1 MAETFP
7 ATPAPAMVS
16 SPEVIDPAYD
26 FRPDQGY
33 SIRRA
38 RWSRPRRRYRLEYL
52 GQPVAY
58 VRLIRDFFQRQRL
71 GVLDFMW
78 FHPTAVDVAQVQ
90 PTTPVQLLYQH
101 GLVTGQWVGVSNSP
115 NPGINGGTFPVTWLT
130 DSSVALQGTTA
141 AGIAGTATV
150 VVYLPHARGSF
161 QEDTWQAPATLIGPD
176 QVPHAPSGRRSGFY
190 NFTVLIEELF

>member
-16 SPEVIDPAYD
+16 SPEVMDPMW
-26 FRPDQGY
+26 QMGVESGY

-52 GQPVAY
+52 GQSVAY

-78 FHPTAVDVAQVQ
+78 FHPTAVDVAQVLA
-90 PTTPVQLLYQH
+90 TTPVQLQYQH
-101 GLVTGQWVGVSNSP
+101 GLVTGQWVGVSNS
-115 NPGINGGTFPVTWLT
+115 
-130 DSSVALQGTTA
+130 
-141 AGIAGTATV
+141 
-150 VVYLPHARGSF
+150 
-161 QEDTWQAPATLIGPD
+161 
-176 QVPHAPSGRRSGFY
+176 
-190 NFTVLIEELF
+190 